1 MMKDSERSTNDLRVF
16 RDLIIRDLIMSA
28 LIFIA
33 VLSSL
38 MLTFNAIS
46 QNAKNL
52 ETRCKSLGGEVGSNK
67 CFKDGKEI

>member
-16 RDLIIRDLIMSA
+16 RDLIMSA

-38 MLTFNAIS
+38 VLTFNAIS
-46 QNAKNL
+46 QSAKNL

-67 CFKDGKEI
+67 CFKDGREI